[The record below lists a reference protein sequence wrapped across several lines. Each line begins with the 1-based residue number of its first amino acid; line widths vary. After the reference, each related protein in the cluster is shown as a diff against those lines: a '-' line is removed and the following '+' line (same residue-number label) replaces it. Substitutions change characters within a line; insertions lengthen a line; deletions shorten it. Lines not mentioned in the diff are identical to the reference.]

1 MNVYH
6 MTSKNAVKFGT
17 KYEIL
22 HIYFI
27 SLSDFLWLYYSEFM
41 HNYIWCELY
50 HANEA
55 IL

>member
-6 MTSKNAVKFGT
+6 MTSKNAVKFRT

-27 SLSDFLWLYYSEFM
+27 SLSDFLWLYYS
-41 HNYIWCELY
+41 WY
-50 HANEA
+50 HTLLITFPNEC
-55 IL
+55 LPYDK